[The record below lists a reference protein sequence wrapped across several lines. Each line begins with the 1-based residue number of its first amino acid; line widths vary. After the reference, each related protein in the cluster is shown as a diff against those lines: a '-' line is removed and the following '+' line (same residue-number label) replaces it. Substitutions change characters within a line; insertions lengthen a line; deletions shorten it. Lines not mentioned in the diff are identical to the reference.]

1 MNFFLIDEKL
11 LLVDLPGYGYAK
23 APESAVQEWSKAIDA
38 YFKTRAS
45 LRLILLLIDARRD
58 PSPDDLLIF
67 HWAKQRS
74 IPLLVILTK
83 TDKLSL
89 FELKTKIN
97 ASNALLGDC
106 IPFNIHDHKES
117 RRKLIDA
124 IQKRIEL

>member
-1 MNFFLIDEKL
+1 MALVGRSNVGKSSLINHL
-11 LLVDLPGYGYAK
+11 LNHKRVAK
-23 APESAVQEWSKAIDA
+23 
-38 YFKTRAS
+38 RAS

-67 HWAKQRS
+67 QWAKQRS

-83 TDKLSL
+83 TDKLSS
-89 FELKTKIN
+89 FELKAKMN

-106 IPFNIHDHKES
+106 IPFNIYDHKES